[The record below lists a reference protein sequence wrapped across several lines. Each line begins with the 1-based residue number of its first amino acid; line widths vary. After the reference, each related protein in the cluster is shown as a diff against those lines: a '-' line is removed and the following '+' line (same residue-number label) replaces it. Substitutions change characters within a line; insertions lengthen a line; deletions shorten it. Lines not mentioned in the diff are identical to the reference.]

1 VIAQD
6 AGKQINVGEPRDVV
20 KRQRLARKEARNHQ
34 GQRGVF
40 GATDGYGAG
49 QALTTDNPDLL
60 HVVSLEP
67 I

>member
-6 AGKQINVGEPRDVV
+6 AGKQIDVGESRDVV
-20 KRQRLARKEARNHQ
+20 KRQRLSRKEARNHQ
-34 GQRGVF
+34 RQRGVF

-49 QALTTDNPDLL
+49 QALTADNLDLL
-60 HVVSLEP
+60 HVVSLET